1 MTLQG
6 EDLLWDRI
14 ARYLKEKGIKPNKGS
29 VEKRLRDRLSK
40 MKDVSE
46 LPPETKER
54 AINLFQTIRKAFGE
68 GESES
73 S

>member
-1 MTLQG
+1 M
-6 EDLLWDRI
+6 LWKKVEG
-14 ARYLKEKGIKPNKGS
+14 ALKKEGIKKPNKGS
-29 VEKRLRDRLSK
+29 VAKRLAGRLSK

-54 AINLFQTIRKAFGE
+54 AIKLFQTIRKAFGE
-68 GESES
+68 AESTS